1 MGRFQRHCP
10 SKLKP
15 VLCGFES
22 KVKGNMANK
31 KDKRGTPHTELTPE
45 ARSAAN
51 VKSGRQK
58 YHLSTGS
65 ASTELSET
73 TGQDPQARAASR
85 GVKNAPKK
93 RLPNLPSGAGY

>member
-1 MGRFQRHCP
+1 MAKKQ
-10 SKLKP
+10 KLGTHADALNP
-15 VLCGFES
+15 QERAS
-22 KVKGNMANK
+22 QNK
-31 KDKRGTPHTELTPE
+31 K
-45 ARSAAN
+45 N
-51 VKSGRQK
+51 NNQK
-58 YHLSTGS
+58 YHLSQGS